1 MTITIQLNSD
11 GQFQQENILIDVG
24 ANLMNPIR
32 RFNYSGTWILDGN
45 YLIKRD
51 ENGSRSTYE
60 LISPYQMQLVGSS
73 VVYGRC

>member
-1 MTITIQLNSD
+1 
-11 GQFQQENILIDVG
+11 
-24 ANLMNPIR
+24 MNPIR